1 MELERLL
8 QRQGFGSR
16 AQCRALVLDGRVAT
30 DGACCTDPHAD
41 VPAREGWSFSVD
53 GEAWVFREH
62 VYLAMNKPGGVE
74 CSHRPHHYPSVYR
87 LLPLPLVAR
96 GVQAVGRLDQD
107 TTGLLLFSDDGQFIH
122 RFTSPRK
129 NIAKIYEAQTAQTVD
144 DALLCR
150 LRDGV
155 QLHDEPAP
163 VAARSAERIGECA
176 LRLSVTEGK
185 YHLVKRMIAA
195 AGNHVE
201 ALHRKAVGGFE
212 LPGDLP
218 PGGWAY
224 LDEDALTRLGAA

>member
-1 MELERLL
+1 ML
-8 QRQGFGSR
+8 
-16 AQCRALVLDGRVAT
+16 AGRVAA
-30 DGACCTDPHAD
+30 DGAVCDDPRAE
-41 VPAREGWSFSVD
+41 VPAREGWAFSVD
-53 GEAWVFREH
+53 GVAWVFREH

-74 CSHRPHHYPSVYR
+74 CSHRPHHHPSVYR
-87 LLPLPLVAR
+87 LLPPPLVAR

-129 NIAKIYEAQTAQTVD
+129 NIAKVYEAQTAQAVD

-155 QLHDEPAP
+155 LLHDEPAP
-163 VAARSAERIGECA
+163 IAARSAERIGECA

-195 AGNHVE
+195 AGNRVE
-201 ALHRKAVGGFE
+201 ALHRQAVGRFD

-218 PGGWAY
+218 PGGWTY
-224 LDEDALTRLGAA
+224 LDTDALARLGGA